1 MSIHGIGARTR
12 DVPVLSGWA
21 YEVAELARVAGD
33 GPIFLPERSV
43 ITRRQIPNFIARC
56 PKGDAPA
63 LNVNRLR
70 NTWIVTHLSAGTHL
84 LALAQAA
91 GVDATQVVKLARYAT
106 GPGAEDAR
114 RMLRGAQA

>member
-12 DVPVLSGWA
+12 DVLVLSVVS
-21 YEVAELARVAGD
+21 YQVAELARVAGD
-33 GPIFLPERSV
+33 GPIFFSPERSV
-43 ITRRQIPNFIARC
+43 ITRREIPNFIARC

-91 GVDATQVVKLARYAT
+91 GVDATQVVKLARNHR
-106 GPGAEDAR
+106 AR
-114 RMLRGAQA
+114 C